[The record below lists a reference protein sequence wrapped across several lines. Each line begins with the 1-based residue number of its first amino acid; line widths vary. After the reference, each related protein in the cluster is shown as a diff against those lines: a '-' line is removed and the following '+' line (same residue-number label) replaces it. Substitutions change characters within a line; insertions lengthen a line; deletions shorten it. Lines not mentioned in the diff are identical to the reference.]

1 VWQRVVAAASET
13 ELRIGGMVG
22 CAAVVLTVFLF
33 GMAGFLAAWGGLID
47 PLRDDPNLYLF
58 QLFKRSGTDSAKVGP
73 CFRPATTGLRRRGRS
88 VCGGGGVKVSPP
100 FLFPAPSFL

>member
-1 VWQRVVAAASET
+1 MWQRVVAAASET
-13 ELRIGGMVG
+13 ELRIGGMVA

-73 CFRPATTGLRRRGRS
+73 RFRPPTRELRMMRRSGR
-88 VCGGGGVKVSPP
+88 GEEE
-100 FLFPAPSFL
+100 